1 MKKYPLIIVGSGPS
15 GLMLSYLIPSS
26 LLIEKKEVTGAKIL
40 VSGGGK
46 CNFTH
51 EEEKSEVIKHYY
63 EKRNFVLPSIYN
75 FGPKE
80 IRSFFR
86 ENGVDSY
93 SEGGKVFP
101 LSNNSE
107 DIKNVLES
115 KNKNIMRNTN
125 VLSIEKEND
134 IYIVH
139 TTNGAFSSP
148 ILALATGGSPN
159 ISSYSLLSSL
169 SHKII
174 KPHPSLA
181 PITLKMDVKKIEG
194 IQINDVII
202 KSGKNITEG
211 PIIFTHDSIS
221 GPAALNHSHYI
232 SSLETLTLTFTKSDI
247 TNIKSENAKSTVIK
261 AIHNITKL
269 PLRFI
274 QYLFPEMN
282 KTIAELTKK
291 DLNTIQERLYRCKLE
306 AYVKGNGM
314 VTRGGVDC
322 NEVKRE
328 SMESKINSNLYLL
341 GEMLDVDGE
350 CGGYNITFALA
361 SAYTAAL
368 DIKKK
373 NPNLI

>member
-1 MKKYPLIIVGSGPS
+1 MKKYPLIIVGGGPS
-15 GLMLSYLIPSS
+15 GLMLSYLIPSA
-26 LLIEKKEVTGAKIL
+26 LLIEKNEITGAKIL
-40 VSGGGK
+40 ISGGGK

-63 EKRNFVLPSIYN
+63 DKRNFVLPSIYN

-80 IRSFFR
+80 IRDFFK

-93 SEGGKVFP
+93 SDNGKVFP
-101 LSNNSE
+101 LSNKSE

-115 KNKNIMRNTN
+115 KNKNILRNTN
-125 VLSIEKEND
+125 VLSIEKEDD
-134 IYIVH
+134 IYIVN
-139 TTNGAFSSP
+139 TTNGTFSSP
-148 ILALATGGSPN
+148 ILALALGGSLNP
-159 ISSYSLLSSL
+159 SSYTLLSSL
-169 SHKII
+169 SHTLL
-174 KPHPSLA
+174 KPRPALA
-181 PITLKMDVKKIEG
+181 PIKIKADVKKIEG
-194 IQINDVII
+194 IQISDVTI

-211 PIIFTHDSIS
+211 PIIFTRDSIS

-232 SSLETLTLTFTKSDI
+232 SSPEILTLTFTKNDV
-247 TNIKSENAKSTVIK
+247 TKIKSENGKTSAIK

-269 PLRFI
+269 PLRFV

-282 KTIAELTKK
+282 KAISEVTKK
-291 DLNTIQERLYRCKLE
+291 DLLMIQEKLYRWKVE
-306 AYVKGNGM
+306 ACVKGNGM
-314 VTRGGVDC
+314 VTRGGIDC
-322 NEVKRE
+322 SEVKRE
-328 SMESKINSNLYLL
+328 SMESRINNNLYLL

-373 NPNLI
+373 NPNLM